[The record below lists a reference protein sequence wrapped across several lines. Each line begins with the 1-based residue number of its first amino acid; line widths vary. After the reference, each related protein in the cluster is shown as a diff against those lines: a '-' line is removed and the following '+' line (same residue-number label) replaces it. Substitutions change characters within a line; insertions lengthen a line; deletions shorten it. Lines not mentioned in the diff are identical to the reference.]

1 MQVHTDEER
10 VSTTFADKDM
20 RTTFDPDRVVIEKRD
35 GTPIESRN
43 ESERSFEDQPPG
55 APWDDIHVVTL
66 SP

>member
-1 MQVHTDEER
+1 
-10 VSTTFADKDM
+10 M
-20 RTTFDPDRVVIEKRD
+20 RTTFEPDRVVIEKRD

>member
-20 RTTFDPDRVVIEKRD
+20 HTTFEPDRVVIEKRD